1 MKITNAVL
9 VMFAATAM
17 AVAQSPATPS
27 QAAKT
32 VRRASAEV
40 AVIPTAPAVPMP
52 KETPS
57 SRRDPFV
64 SPIVRAT
71 TTSGSPCQ
79 GGGKKCLAPD
89 QVVLRGIVDTADG
102 KIAVVESTGRKIS
115 YFLRENDPVF
125 NGYVVKITEDSVVFR
140 EKTQDNLGRAGTR
153 EITRKIAPA

>member
-9 VMFAATAM
+9 IMLAAAAM
-17 AVAQSPATPS
+17 AVAQTPATPG

-32 VRRASAEV
+32 VHRAAEV
-40 AVIPTAPAVPMP
+40 AVIPTAPAVPAP

-71 TTSGSPCQ
+71 ASGGSPCS

-89 QVVLRGIVDTADG
+89 QVVLRGIVDTVDG

-115 YFLRENDPVF
+115 YFLREKDPVF
-125 NGYVVKITEDSVVFR
+125 NGYVVRITEDSVVFR
-140 EKTQDNLGRAGTR
+140 ENTQDNLGRASTR
-153 EITRKIAPA
+153 EVTRKIAPA